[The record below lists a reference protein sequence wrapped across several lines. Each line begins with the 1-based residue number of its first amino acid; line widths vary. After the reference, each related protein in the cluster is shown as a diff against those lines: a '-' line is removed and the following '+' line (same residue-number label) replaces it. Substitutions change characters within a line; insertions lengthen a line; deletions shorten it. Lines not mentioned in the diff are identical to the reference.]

1 MRRTYDIMGDITMAS
16 TSPFRL
22 LTTRDIEILAALD
35 YCPLTAAQLLKLSQ
49 TFEPPF
55 TTERRVRER
64 LLQLCDAGRVQ
75 RWPYAT
81 AGQGAPNYYTLSRLG
96 YRLLHGDE
104 AVPPSRRMFDP
115 IGISR
120 QHHTQSLADFI
131 VHTAV
136 AAYRR
141 GLAFTGFHREN
152 TLKLAVGSES
162 LFPDCAFEL
171 HEPGGIA
178 RRFMVEIDAGS
189 ERIYSPKDTESWE
202 RKLRFYDRYQD
213 SSPERFRV
221 LILTTRSEERASRIL
236 DAAARLV
243 TNPHRSLFYAC
254 SLPAY
259 LGQADTLGAPCFRD
273 HRGKDIAL
281 VPARQPPSPASSP
294 LPTRAV
300 PQRRLPSLPT

>member
-1 MRRTYDIMGDITMAS
+1 MAS
-16 TSPFRL
+16 AFSFRL
-22 LTTRDIEILAALD
+22 LTARDIEILAALD
-35 YCPLTAAQLLKLSQ
+35 YCPLTASQVVKLSQ
-49 TFEPPF
+49 TFTLPF
-55 TTERRVRER
+55 RSEQRARRR

-75 RWPYAT
+75 RWQYAT

-96 YRLLHGDE
+96 YRLLHGDD
-104 AVPPSRRMFDP
+104 AVPPTRRMLDP
-115 IGISR
+115 VGISR
-120 QHHTQSLADFI
+120 QHHTQSLADFV

-136 AAYRR
+136 AAHRR
-141 GLAFTGFHREN
+141 GLAFTGFCREN
-152 TLKLAVGSES
+152 TLKLTVGGES
-162 LFPDCAFEL
+162 LFPDCAFQL
-171 HEPGGIA
+171 IEPGGMA
-178 RRFMVEIDAGS
+178 LRFMVEIDAGS
-189 ERIYSPKDTESWE
+189 ERIHSSKDTESWE

-213 SSPERFRV
+213 NSPERFRV

-294 LPTRAV
+294 LPPRAL
-300 PQRRLPSLPT
+300 PQRRAPSLPT

>member
-1 MRRTYDIMGDITMAS
+1 MAS
-16 TSPFRL
+16 ASSFRL
-22 LTTRDIEILAALD
+22 LTARDIEILAALD
-35 YCPLTAAQLLKLSQ
+35 HCPLTAAQVVKLSQ
-49 TFEPPF
+49 TFTLPF
-55 TTERRVRER
+55 RSEQRARRR

-96 YRLLHGDE
+96 YRLLQGDD

-115 IGISR
+115 VGISR
-120 QHHTQSLADFI
+120 QHHTQSLADFV

-136 AAYRR
+136 AAHRR
-141 GLAFTGFHREN
+141 GLAFTGFYREN
-152 TLKLAVGSES
+152 TLKLTIGGES

-178 RRFMVEIDAGS
+178 LRFFVEIDAGS
-189 ERIYSPKDTESWE
+189 ERIHSPKDTESWE

-213 SSPERFRV
+213 NSPERFRV
-221 LILTTRSEERASRIL
+221 LILTTRSGERAKHIL

-243 TNPHRSLFYAC
+243 RNPHRSLFYAC

-259 LGQADTLGAPCFRD
+259 LGQSDALGALCFRD
-273 HRGKDIAL
+273 HRGDSVAL
-281 VPARQPPSPASSP
+281 VPASQSPSPASSP
-294 LPTRAV
+294 LPLRAL
-300 PQRRLPSLPT
+300 PQSKAPSLPT